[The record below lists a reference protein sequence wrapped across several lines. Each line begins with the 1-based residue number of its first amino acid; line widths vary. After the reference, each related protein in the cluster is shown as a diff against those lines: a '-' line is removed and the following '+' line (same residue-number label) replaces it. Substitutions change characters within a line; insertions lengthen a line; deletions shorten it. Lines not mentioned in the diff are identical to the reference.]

1 MDKWMGSILTGSAMS
16 FPRHHPFV
24 KMLLVSAVQAYSEP
38 ETYAILGPSH
48 MTSVAKTFTGVE
60 NVLDITP
67 DMGLNVIRLPINLL
81 ERG

>member
-1 MDKWMGSILTGSAMS
+1 MDGEHIDRK
-16 FPRHHPFV
+16 RHVLSPPPPFV

-67 DMGLNVIRLPINLL
+67 DMGLNVIRWA
-81 ERG
+81 G